1 MTTKIARINQISK
14 ERPKEIF
21 TSIYH
26 LINKELLKEC
36 FDELDGN
43 KAVGIDKITK
53 DEYRLKLDSNLD
65 TLIEKL
71 KDKSYRPSPARRVNI
86 PKANGKLRGLAIANF
101 EDKIV
106 QMAIKKILE
115 AIFEL
120 KFTINMFGFRPN
132 RGCHDAL
139 KYLNQCIMYNKV
151 NYILD
156 ADIKGYFDNIDHDK
170 LMKCLKMKIRD
181 NNLLRLI
188 KRFIKAG
195 ILENGMYIKGEL
207 GTPQGSILSP
217 VLANIYMYYAL
228 ILWFEK
234 IKKISKGYI
243 EIINYADDMIICF
256 QYENETKKIYELM
269 KIRLKQAGLEF
280 AENKTRLIEFG
291 RFAMERRN
299 KRGLGK
305 TETFDFLG
313 FTHYCGKS
321 KNGKFR
327 VKRKTC
333 KKKFKQKVQEYKMWI
348 KQNRNGQLKNI
359 IITTKKKLTG
369 HYNYYGITDNIDSI
383 RKYNYCINKLL
394 FKWLNRRSQRKS
406 YTPEQFKQML
416 KVFELPKPTI
426 KVKI

>member
-1 MTTKIARINQISK
+1 
-14 ERPKEIF
+14 
-21 TSIYH
+21 
-26 LINKELLKEC
+26 
-36 FDELDGN
+36 
-43 KAVGIDKITK
+43 
-53 DEYRLKLDSNLD
+53 
-65 TLIEKL
+65 
-71 KDKSYRPSPARRVNI
+71 
-86 PKANGKLRGLAIANF
+86 
-101 EDKIV
+101 
-106 QMAIKKILE
+106 
-115 AIFEL
+115 
-120 KFTINMFGFRPN
+120 
-132 RGCHDAL
+132 
-139 KYLNQCIMYNKV
+139 
-151 NYILD
+151 
-156 ADIKGYFDNIDHDK
+156 
-170 LMKCLKMKIRD
+170 
-181 NNLLRLI
+181 
-188 KRFIKAG
+188 
-195 ILENGMYIKGEL
+195 
-207 GTPQGSILSP
+207 
-217 VLANIYMYYAL
+217 
-228 ILWFEK
+228 
-234 IKKISKGYI
+234 
-243 EIINYADDMIICF
+243 MIICF
-256 QYENETKKIYELM
+256 QYENEAKKIYELM

-280 AENKTRLIEFG
+280 AEDKTRLIEFG

-383 RKYNYCINKLL
+383 RKYHYCINKLL